1 MEVAIISKLIDNYLS
16 QERVKEQNQ
25 RNNEQARQISL
36 LLEFADQM
44 DKGEVVHY
52 SDVSEKLTDNGYTND
67 ISVFHVIALTRNAH
81 YIYYKKHGLLSKA
94 DNNDL
99 RKNQFYKIIA
109 KVQICF
115 RFLFLTSLI
124 TSVGALIVGTFYA
137 LEDILKIFIIVY
149 FILFVDVILLN
160 LTSEYSKK
168 YELYGI
174 TNKKQVK

>member
-16 QERVKEQNQ
+16 QERLKEQKQ

-52 SDVSEKLTDNGYTND
+52 SDVSGKLTDNGYTND

-81 YIYYKKHGLLSKA
+81 YIYYKKNGLLA
-94 DNNDL
+94 RCDDNDL

-109 KVQICF
+109 KVQICL
-115 RFLFLTSLI
+115 RYLFLTGLI
-124 TSVGALIVGTFYA
+124 TFVVACIIGAFDYI
-137 LEDILKIFIIVY
+137 EDALKIFIIVY
-149 FILFVDVILLN
+149 FILFVNLILLN

-174 TNKKQVK
+174 TNKKQVR

>member
-16 QERVKEQNQ
+16 QERLKEQKQ

-52 SDVSEKLTDNGYTND
+52 SDVSGKLTDNGYTND
-67 ISVFHVIALTRNAH
+67 ISVFHVIAPTRNAH
-81 YIYYKKHGLLSKA
+81 YIYDKKHGLLAKA
-94 DNNDL
+94 DDNDL
-99 RKNQFYKIIA
+99 RKNQFYKIIG
-109 KVQICF
+109 KVQRCLTY
-115 RFLFLTSLI
+115 LFLTSLI
-124 TSVGALIVGTFYA
+124 TFVGALIVGTFYS
-137 LEDILKIFIIVY
+137 LEDVLKIFIIVY
-149 FILFVDVILLN
+149 FILFVEVILLN